1 MEVRD
6 AKEEANPVP
15 SPWGLSV
22 SLGEE
27 ESILPTP
34 GHHVTDACP
43 PGVTSSEGHKEHEP
57 AETQLLPLPPP
68 LPTPSCLAP
77 GPLLQLSPSPPQRL
91 CLLGVLSVP
100 GSEGPCDEV
109 LAPLFL
115 SGDIGRASTPSEP
128 QFPPVQSGVIL
139 TETKSPREALGK
151 LLPSS
156 CSSFSL

>member
-6 AKEEANPVP
+6 KKKEANPAP

-27 ESILPTP
+27 ESVLPTS

-77 GPLLQLSPSPPQRL
+77 APLLQLSPSPPQR
-91 CLLGVLSVP
+91 LSVP

-109 LAPLFL
+109 LTPPFL

-128 QFPPVQSGVIL
+128 QFPPRQSGVIL

-151 LLPSS
+151 PLPSS